1 MRLLGTISGCM
12 YVCEFG
18 YRYWLCAGVAVGEA
32 MDAADDASE
41 HSSTPLMNDAGGH
54 DDAVMGLD

>member
-1 MRLLGTISGCM
+1 MRLLGTISGCR
-12 YVCEFG
+12 YVCEFV
-18 YRYWLCAGVAVGEA
+18 YWLCAGVAVGEA